1 MAYHSSDFE
10 GAIGAAAGADEAL
23 QAELKAAFAQS
34 VARQADLLGRARCD
48 GNWLVAAERLQ
59 GLAASFHAHELA
71 ALARKALE
79 GAPGDPGIVVRIRR
93 FKINGGAFRR

>member
-10 GAIGAAAGADEAL
+10 VAIGAAAGADQAL

-71 ALARKALE
+71 ALAREALE
-79 GAPGDPGIVVRIRR
+79 GAPGDPEIVVRIRN
-93 FKINGGAFRR
+93 FSEELAFRD

>member
-10 GAIGAAAGADEAL
+10 AAIGAAAGADEAL

-48 GNWLVAAERLQ
+48 GNWLVAAERLE
-59 GLAASFHAHELA
+59 GLAASFHALELKEM
-71 ALARKALE
+71 AREALE
-79 GAPGDPGIVVRIRR
+79 GAPGDPSIVARIRR
-93 FKINGGAFRR
+93 FGEEVVFQD